1 LTAFRSP
8 SDGTPASAVADARS
22 PFRRRGDR
30 RAAAVAAASI
40 RFVTNFAGRL
50 PRWRVSFAR
59 RRRDGRRTVALARG
73 KDNPS
78 PAPAAVEPALLIAEP
93 SSNAAT
99 AEERTLLGQR
109 LVAEGKL
116 SARDLERALT
126 AQRETGG
133 LLGRVLVRLGLV
145 SELDV
150 ATALAAQ
157 MKLPLVLADAFPA
170 VAPVVRDVAP
180 AFFRTHRILPLDI
193 SDGVLHVA
201 MATPQDEFALRA
213 LRLASGLQ
221 VAPAIGV
228 ESEIDAALARA
239 LEGGA
244 AVEEEVEELDAG
256 AATDFVEHLR
266 DLASEAPVIRLVNVI
281 ISRVT
286 DLRAS
291 DIHLEPFDDGLH
303 VRYRIDG
310 VIDTFEVI
318 EPRLAAAV
326 VSRVKLLAQLNI
338 AERRLPQDGRIKM
351 RVKGRELDLR
361 VSCVP
366 TVYGE
371 SVVLRVLDRA
381 SVRFSLA
388 ELGFSADTLARFEA
402 LLARPHGI
410 LLVTGPTGSGKTTT
424 LYGALSKL
432 DANALKILTV
442 EDPVEY
448 QLDGIN
454 QIHVHPQIGLTFA
467 NALRS
472 ILRQDPDIIMIGE
485 MRDGETAQIAVQ
497 SALTGHLVLS
507 TLHTN
512 TAASA
517 VVRMQDMG
525 VESYLITSTVNG
537 VLSQRLVRRLC
548 EHCKQPARLPAEVV
562 RSSGLERFLQA
573 GHTPMA
579 AAGCAHCRGTGYWG
593 RAAIHEL
600 LVVDEPLREA
610 ILRGADAAQ
619 LHELARKGGLV
630 TLYED
635 GLRKVAAGVT
645 SVEEVLRVT
654 QDQSDA

>member
-1 LTAFRSP
+1 MAGVP
-8 SDGTPASAVADARS
+8 AVAES
-22 PFRRRGDR
+22 
-30 RAAAVAAASI
+30 
-40 RFVTNFAGRL
+40 T
-50 PRWRVSFAR
+50 
-59 RRRDGRRTVALARG
+59 
-73 KDNPS
+73 
-78 PAPAAVEPALLIAEP
+78 LLVAEP
-93 SSNAAT
+93 PST
-99 AEERTLLGQR
+99 EVAEQRALLGQR

-116 SARDLERALT
+116 SARDLDRALA

-133 LLGRVLVRLGLV
+133 LIGRVLVRLGLV
-145 SELDV
+145 TELDV
-150 ATALAAQ
+150 AQALAAQ
-157 MKLPLVLADAFPA
+157 TGLPLMLADAFPTVLPVVKQ
-170 VAPVVRDVAP
+170 VAPT
-180 AFFRTHRILPLDI
+180 FFRTHRILPLDVR
-193 SDGVLHVA
+193 DETLHVV
-201 MATPQDEFALRA
+201 MATPQDRFALQA
-213 LRLASGLQ
+213 LRLATGLQ
-221 VAPAIGV
+221 ISAAIGI
-228 ESEIDAALARA
+228 ESEIDAAMARA
-239 LEGGA
+239 LEEEGEETA
-244 AVEEEVEELDAG
+244 DADQADAVSAS
-256 AATDFVEHLR
+256 DFVEHLR
-266 DLASEAPVIRLVNVI
+266 DLASEAPVIRLVNVL

-303 VRYRIDG
+303 VRYRVDG

-318 EPRLAAAV
+318 EPQLAAAV
-326 VSRVKLLAQLNI
+326 VSRMKLLAQLNI
-338 AERRLPQDGRIKM
+338 AERRLPQDGRIKT

-361 VSCVP
+361 VSTVP
-366 TVYGE
+366 TVHGE

-381 SVRFSLA
+381 SMRFSLA
-388 ELGFSADTLARFEA
+388 ELGFSPDTLHRFEA
-402 LLARPHGI
+402 SLARPHGI

-467 NALRS
+467 SALRS

-517 VVRMQDMG
+517 VVRMTDMG
-525 VESYLITSTVNG
+525 VERYLITSTVNG

-548 EHCKQPARLPAEVV
+548 GHCRRPADLPDEVIA
-562 RSSGLERFLQA
+562 SSGLARFLQP
-573 GHTPMA
+573 GQA
-579 AAGCAHCRGTGYWG
+579 ALTAPGCNHCRGTGYWG

-600 LVVDEPLREA
+600 LVIDDALRDA
-610 ILRGADAAQ
+610 ILRGADASQ
-619 LHELARKGGLV
+619 LQEIARKGGLV

-635 GLRKVAAGVT
+635 GLRKVANGVT
-645 SVEEVLRVT
+645 SLDEVLRVT
-654 QDQSDA
+654 QDQTDG